1 MNNLAEEIF
10 GKDRFDLTKSTTGR
24 ESVKLQ
30 VLLMQSMKLEEVY
43 KLVIAQSYIKAYP

>member
-30 VLLMQSMKLEEVY
+30 AFTNAIYEIRRGL
-43 KLVIAQSYIKAYP
+43 